1 MKTLRDILSYLVLNE
16 YWRYE
21 YQKPQRDP
29 QKVAAEEVTGEARMK
44 HATTTRDNLM
54 KTVAGGKHIAV
65 VTHSDTPTFDTPS
78 SDAYLVR
85 HQWGGDMEDSLMYVL
100 PGGKAHKVERLDASP
115 TGFITVWGMPSSGGR
130 NRARKPIGHINASM
144 GHQDKMGLVLP
155 KEKHM
160 VAAKKSGKKHHIKIE
175 I

>member
-29 QKVAAEEVTGEARMK
+29 QKVAAAQVTGEARMK

-115 TGFITVWGMPSSGGR
+115 TGFITVWGMPSAGGR